1 MNYNAYLQSEHWK
14 DFRSRIIKER
24 VQCEKCGSKEK
35 LHIHH
40 IHYNS
45 LGKEKPED
53 VLCLCNSCHF
63 VIHGCPPM
71 KSKSSAY
78 FIKLYKTNL
87 MQIASEKAKEKKLD
101 LNEAGLLF
109 MLLSISGWQT
119 PYIVHP
125 ETKKNMS
132 CSAIANFLELDRKNV
147 HNLLERLISKGM
159 LSKVVNGNGR
169 ANHYMINP
177 NIAFWGKTIDDTNH
191 LDVFK
196 DGLYEPEIYIK
207 YRKTPEKNK

>member
-1 MNYNAYLQSEHWK
+1 MKNAEKKEVVIGYERTGNSTLRVITDIETGE
-14 DFRSRIIKER
+14 IID
-24 VQCEKCGSKEK
+24 QTW
-35 LHIHH
+35 IHETK
-40 IHYNS
+40 
-45 LGKEKPED
+45 GKPGRKQ
-53 VLCLCNSCHF
+53 NQ
-63 VIHGCPPM
+63 G
-71 KSKSSAY
+71 AY

-101 LNEAGLLF
+101 LNEAGLFF

-119 PYIVHP
+119 PYVVHP

-132 CSAIANFLELDRKNV
+132 CSAIANFLELDRKNI

-159 LSKVVNGNGR
+159 ISKVVNGNGR

-177 NIAFWGKTIDDTNH
+177 NVAFWGKTIDDTNH

-196 DGLYEPEIYIK
+196 DGSYEPEIYIK